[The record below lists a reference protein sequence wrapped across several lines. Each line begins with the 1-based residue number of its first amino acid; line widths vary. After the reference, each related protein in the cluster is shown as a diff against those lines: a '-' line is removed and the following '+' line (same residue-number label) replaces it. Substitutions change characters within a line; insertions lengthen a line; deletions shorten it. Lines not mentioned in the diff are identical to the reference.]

1 MDDKEQGLY
10 EAYTDEQGFSW
21 DENGDIVAIPE
32 AIKDIMDAQFEF
44 ARKMVEEGKIDVKK

>member
-1 MDDKEQGLY
+1 MDDKEQCLY